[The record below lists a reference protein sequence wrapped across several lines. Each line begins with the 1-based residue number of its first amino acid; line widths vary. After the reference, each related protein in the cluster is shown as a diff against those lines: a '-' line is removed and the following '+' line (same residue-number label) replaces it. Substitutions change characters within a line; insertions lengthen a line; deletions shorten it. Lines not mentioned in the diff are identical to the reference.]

1 MIHYR
6 RLQDSLV
13 KRIFYYSGY
22 RLTIFH
28 WSMNKLISSYSF
40 NPDDEGFSEF
50 RKYLNNT
57 ENTPARIMV
66 DVIEEEYKRETIPHV
81 GGNDRKA
88 IFSRIIER
96 QYRESRDYASYRII
110 GREDTTRRDDKIIY
124 SVLTNP
130 GMLDPWMEV
139 IEETNASVS
148 GIWSVP
154 LVSEHLLRKLDSV
167 EENILLI
174 TQQVPSVMRLSFFKK
189 GKFEISRTARV
200 NTDEVSLGLLVST
213 EAEQTVNYLANQR
226 YIGFDDK
233 LTIHIISNE
242 SDINLIKDLCENTP
256 LRTYLLHSVK
266 EAQKKIDCIEK
277 QEENCSGILSYIC
290 SEQMMP
296 KGNYGHSSSFKKYYQ
311 QIISKALNFASIV
324 LIVIALII
332 MAAYLSEAD
341 TEQQKANT
349 KTDHAIALENDYIRK
364 FNEIEPFLKQAKG
377 IKSAVLLYENIKI
390 KNIVTPQRFLNKVSK
405 ILSIAGMHNVTLVGV
420 SWQSSQ
426 NNNIKVVANRRGPNI
441 NSKGINYANNIEIK
455 HEARIQGYIRVSQV
469 SLKEASQKIKKIVEA
484 LEKDKNVEKVE
495 VLTMPLDSR
504 PEAEFKNTTGIAVD
518 RKDDDER
525 KGQFEIKVLMR
536 AG

>member
-1 MIHYR
+1 
-6 RLQDSLV
+6 
-13 KRIFYYSGY
+13 
-22 RLTIFH
+22 
-28 WSMNKLISSYSF
+28 
-40 NPDDEGFSEF
+40 
-50 RKYLNNT
+50 
-57 ENTPARIMV
+57 
-66 DVIEEEYKRETIPHV
+66 
-81 GGNDRKA
+81 
-88 IFSRIIER
+88 
-96 QYRESRDYASYRII
+96 
-110 GREDTTRRDDKIIY
+110 
-124 SVLTNP
+124 
-130 GMLDPWMEV
+130 
-139 IEETNASVS
+139 
-148 GIWSVP
+148 
-154 LVSEHLLRKLDSV
+154 
-167 EENILLI
+167 
-174 TQQVPSVMRLSFFKK
+174 
-189 GKFEISRTARV
+189 
-200 NTDEVSLGLLVST
+200 
-213 EAEQTVNYLANQR
+213 
-226 YIGFDDK
+226 
-233 LTIHIISNE
+233 
-242 SDINLIKDLCENTP
+242 
-256 LRTYLLHSVK
+256 
-266 EAQKKIDCIEK
+266 
-277 QEENCSGILSYIC
+277 
-290 SEQMMP
+290 MMP